1 MGILERIA
9 TAQESAQGVNRCEH
23 LTASRW
29 KSCDR
34 AMWFT
39 LRNAT
44 VIAHPAQRLR
54 VFAFGHATEEL
65 AIDWLKAAGVKIHK
79 QQAELVNA
87 HGKPLGHIDGIGE
100 DGGEFF
106 LVEVKSANAK
116 SFKAM
121 VKAGPPDYYYAQVQL
136 YMHHSPQL
144 SRTGARLEKCL
155 FVVLNKDDSELLCL
169 WIPYDA
175 AYAAVQTERIHNII
189 SSEAIPE
196 PSRDYK
202 CAMCDHKLVCEGKIP
217 ARIDCRTCANVT
229 PVDGGFTCVHGSS
242 LCGNYITHPQL
253 MGLMGYEVAG
263 VDPQRMAIDYGAFI
277 MAPEGVKIEG
287 KPTCTAEQLYT
298 ELIIRETESAF
309 ASDVPAP

>member
-9 TAQESAQGVNRCEH
+9 TAQEQVQGANRCEN

-29 KSCDR
+29 KACDR

-44 VIAHPAQRLR
+44 VITHPAQRLR
-54 VFAFGHATEEL
+54 VFAFGNATESL
-65 AIDWLKAAGVKIHK
+65 AVDWLKSAGIKIHK
-79 QQAELVNA
+79 QQAELLNA

-106 LVEVKSANAK
+106 LVEIKSANAK
-116 SFKAM
+116 SFAAM

-144 SRTGARLEKCL
+144 SKTGARLEKCL
-155 FVVLNKDDSELLCL
+155 FVVLNKDTGELLCL
-169 WIPYDA
+169 WIAYDA
-175 AYAAVQTERIHNII
+175 AYATAQTERLHSII
-189 SSEAIPE
+189 ESESLPE

-202 CAMCDHKLVCEGKIP
+202 CNMCDHRLTCEGKIP
-217 ARIDCRTCANVT
+217 ARIDCRTCANIT
-229 PVDGGFTCVHGSS
+229 PVDGGFSCVHGSS
-242 LCGNYITHPQL
+242 LCSNYITHPQL
-253 MGLMGYEVAG
+253 MGLMGYTVAG
-263 VDPQRMAIDYGAFI
+263 VDPQRMAIDYGAFV

-287 KPTCTAEQLYT
+287 RPTCTAEQLYT
-298 ELIIRETESAF
+298 ELIIRETEAAF
-309 ASDVPAP
+309 ASEVQPP

>member
-9 TAQESAQGVNRCEH
+9 TAQESAQGVNRCEN

-54 VFAFGHATEEL
+54 TFALGHATEEL
-65 AIDWLKAAGVKIHK
+65 AIGWLKSAGVKIHK

-87 HGKPLGHIDGIGE
+87 HGKPIGHIDGIGE

-116 SFKAM
+116 SFNAM
-121 VKAGPPDYYYAQVQL
+121 VKSGPPDYYFAQVQI

-155 FVVLNKDDSELLCL
+155 FVVLNKDSGELLCL

-175 AYAAVQTERIHNII
+175 AYAAVQTERMHNIMV
-189 SSEAIPE
+189 SEAMPE
-196 PSRDYK
+196 ASRDYK
-202 CAMCDHKLVCEGKIP
+202 CAMCDHKLTCEGKIP

-229 PVDGGFTCVHGSS
+229 PVDGGFTCAHGSS

-253 MGLMGYEVAG
+253 MGLMGYEVAS
-263 VDPQRMAIDYGAFI
+263 VDPQRMAIDYGAFV

-298 ELIIRETESAF
+298 ELIIRETEAAF
-309 ASDVPAP
+309 ASDVPPP